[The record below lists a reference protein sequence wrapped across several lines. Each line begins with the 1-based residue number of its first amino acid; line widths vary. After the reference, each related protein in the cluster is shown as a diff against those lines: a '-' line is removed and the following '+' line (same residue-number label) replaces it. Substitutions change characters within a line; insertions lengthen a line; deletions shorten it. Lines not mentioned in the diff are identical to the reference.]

1 IVTVLLVTPAADFSV
16 VLPLLATSPPP
27 LTSSS
32 RVLSAKGNKGKLFP
46 EKFVALH
53 RLDSENATQSAS
65 KIVEPYN
72 LRALLLIDGRDSRG
86 RSSNPYPL
94 TQIDSS

>member
-1 IVTVLLVTPAADFSV
+1 L
-16 VLPLLATSPPP
+16 
-27 LTSSS
+27 
-32 RVLSAKGNKGKLFP
+32 
-46 EKFVALH
+46 
-53 RLDSENATQSAS
+53 ENATQSAS

-72 LRALLLIDGRDSRG
+72 LRALLLIDGRDYRG